1 MATGN
6 GSLRRKGAASS
17 RRVVVLAV
25 PPVEEFDLVC
35 PIQVFDAANRLAD
48 KPVYGVEIATNGS
61 DLKVQGEGGLLS
73 FLAETNYKT
82 LNENFDSLLLVCGLG
97 TRNARD
103 PTLFAWL
110 RNIGPAV
117 RRLGSV
123 CVGSFLLAE
132 AGLLNGKRATSHW
145 RFSKELARRYPKV
158 KVESELVWVKD
169 ENIYTSAGIS
179 ASIDLALAWVEEDCG
194 AAIAQEVARELV
206 LFLRRSGGQK
216 QLSVSLSSQASEMKA
231 IHELQVWI
239 TENLP
244 KKLSVQVLA
253 DRTAMS
259 VRNFERV
266 FTREVGRT
274 PSQYVLQARVEAVRH
289 QLERTD
295 RGLKQIASDCG
306 FGSADV
312 LRRAFARFVGVT
324 PNQYRRQIG
333 FAAMRE

>member
-1 MATGN
+1 MTTGN
-6 GSLRRKGAASS
+6 GNLRRRGAASS
-17 RRVVVLAV
+17 RRLVVLAV
-25 PPVEEFDLVC
+25 PPVDEFDLVC
-35 PIQVFDAANRLAD
+35 PIQVFSAANRLAD
-48 KPVYGVEIATNGS
+48 KAVYSVEVATSGR

-73 FLAETNYKT
+73 FLAETNYKN
-82 LNENFDSLLLVCGLG
+82 LKENFDSLLLACGLG
-97 TRNARD
+97 TRNVRD
-103 PTLFAWL
+103 LALFAWL
-110 RNIGPAV
+110 RRIAPSV

-123 CVGSFLLAE
+123 CVGSFLFAE
-132 AGLLNGKRATSHW
+132 AGLLNGRRATSHW
-145 RFSKELARRYPKV
+145 RFSKELARRYPLV

-179 ASIDLALAWVEEDCG
+179 AGVDLALAWVEEDCG

-216 QLSVSLSSQASEMKA
+216 QLSVSLSAQASEMRA
-231 IHELQVWI
+231 IQELQVWI
-239 TENLP
+239 AENLR
-244 KKLSVQVLA
+244 KKLTVQVLA

-274 PSQYVLQARVEAVRH
+274 PSRYVLQARVEAVRH

-295 RGLKQIASDCG
+295 RGLKQIAAACG

-312 LRRAFARFVGVT
+312 MRRSFARFVGVT
-324 PNQYRRQIG
+324 PNQYRSKTRSLPC
-333 FAAMRE
+333 AE